1 MKLRL
6 AFAFACAVTVP
17 AIVCLCAQS
26 PAQVLA
32 PTGTLRVIFLG
43 MNPVQGRFDAQTG
56 KATGPV
62 PEIVEAL
69 AKKLGV
75 PLKIIASPNA
85 AGIAKAIDAREADI
99 GVLAYDEERTR
110 DVDYGAPL
118 LVMFNS
124 YLVSKDSM
132 IVRSSDV
139 DRAGVTVAAVR
150 GQTQELW
157 VSSHL
162 KNAKVRVFETM
173 PTVDEVEWL
182 LTSRRSGTPGA
193 VDAFAINRQRSLD
206 AEAESG
212 GRLRALADSFLQ
224 VDQSFV
230 VRKGDREKL
239 PLLETFAAE
248 VRMSGLVKAS
258 IERAKLTGVDVA
270 K

>member
-1 MKLRL
+1 MRL
-6 AFAFACAVTVP
+6 TFSLLLVLGSAAVAGVS
-17 AIVCLCAQS
+17 AQT

-32 PTGTLRVIFLG
+32 PTGTLRAIFLG
-43 MNPVQGRFDAQTG
+43 LNPVQGRIDPQTG
-56 KATGPV
+56 KASGPV
-62 PEIVEAL
+62 PDIVEAL
-69 AKKLGV
+69 ARKIGV
-75 PLKIIASPNA
+75 PFKMISSPNA
-85 AGIAKAIDAREADI
+85 AGIARALDSREADI
-99 GVLAYDEERTR
+99 GVLAYDEERTH

-124 YLVSKDSM
+124 YLVRANSA
-132 IVRSSDV
+132 IQRSDDV

-173 PTVDEVEWL
+173 PPQQEVERL
-182 LTSRRSGTPGA
+182 LTAGGPERI
-193 VDAFAINRQRSLD
+193 DAFAINRQRSLD
-206 AEAESG
+206 AQAESA

-230 VRKGDREKL
+230 VRKGDRGKL
-239 PLLETFAAE
+239 PLLETFAAD
-248 VRMSGLVKAS
+248 VRKSGLVKAS

-270 K
+270 R

>member
-1 MKLRL
+1 MRQRL
-6 AFAFACAVTVP
+6 ALLLAPAVL
-17 AIVCLCAQS
+17 AIAAQTS
-26 PAQVLA
+26 SAQTPAQVLA

-43 MNPVQGRFDAQTG
+43 MNPVQGRMDPQTG

-62 PEIVEAL
+62 PEIAEAL

-75 PLKIIASPNA
+75 PLKIMSSPNA
-85 AGIAKAIDAREADI
+85 AGIASALDRNEADV
-99 GVLAYDEERTR
+99 GVLAYDVERTK

-124 YLVSKDSM
+124 YLVKRDSP
-132 IVRSSDV
+132 IRRSADV

-150 GQTQELW
+150 GQTQELY

-173 PTVDEVEWL
+173 PPQAEVEKL
-182 LTSRRSGTPGA
+182 LLGGG
-193 VDAFAINRQRSLD
+193 VDVFAINRQRSLD
-206 AEAESG
+206 AEAESAR
-212 GRLRALADSFLQ
+212 RLRALDDSFLE

-230 VRKGDREKL
+230 VKKGDRSKL
-239 PLLETFAAE
+239 PVLAAFAAE
-248 VRMSGLVKAS
+248 VRTSGLVRQS
-258 IERAKLTGVDVA
+258 IARAKLTGVDVA